1 MLFNDV
7 CLVTIIQTPYRISG
21 HRERNRASR
30 RGFESRKLI
39 TMDTMPAGKMQ
50 ESRELAQA
58 VAAEIRATLAR
69 QNMLIKDLA
78 RQSGISQGYLGKRLR
93 DEAPL
98 NLNDIQAI
106 CEVFGKDVLA
116 FISTAIEAS
125 QPDAGRSRK

>member
-1 MLFNDV
+1 
-7 CLVTIIQTPYRISG
+7 
-21 HRERNRASR
+21 
-30 RGFESRKLI
+30 
-39 TMDTMPAGKMQ
+39 MDTMPAGKMQ

-98 NLNDIQAI
+98 NLNDLQAI
-106 CEVFGKDVLA
+106 CEVFGKDVIG
-116 FISTAIEAS
+116 FMSTALEAA
-125 QPDAGRSRK
+125 QPTPRVRDER